1 LRVQQIQSIHL
12 NYDYVLIDTAPGLHD
27 YVLHLNAVADECV
40 LLITQDPSSFADAY
54 ALIKTLNHKYKMKDF
69 QVICNLVE
77 GKNGEHLFAKFAEVV
92 EKFLTLH
99 LSYLGTISEDAVLK
113 KAQQMQRLVMRQ
125 GVTSQAQAQIQQISV
140 QLIDKLNQKQG
151 VDVYKTESTES
162 STKSIG
168 LGGLFFPVSGHA

>member
-1 LRVQQIQSIHL
+1 
-12 NYDYVLIDTAPGLHD
+12 
-27 YVLHLNAVADECV
+27 
-40 LLITQDPSSFADAY
+40 
-54 ALIKTLNHKYKMKDF
+54 
-69 QVICNLVE
+69 
-77 GKNGEHLFAKFAEVV
+77 LFAKFAEVV